1 MKKLNV
7 KAVVIDLR
15 HVSEETLASYE
26 HIQIHGRAG
35 HDQPRDGKL
44 CWQSIRWSWMRP
56 ASSAMTT
63 MPR

>member
-26 HIQIHGRAG
+26 HIQIHAA
-35 HDQPRDGKL
+35 L
-44 CWQSIRWSWMRP
+44 
-56 ASSAMTT
+56 AMTS
-63 MPR
+63 PRTEALLAKYPVEQRPVL

>member
-26 HIQIHGRAG
+26 IF
-35 HDQPRDGKL
+35 KY
-44 CWQSIRWSWMRP
+44 
-56 ASSAMTT
+56 
-63 MPR
+63 MPRWP